1 MIYLISQITL
11 IFLNQIYYNMNFIT
25 SASIS
30 SQDFPDTL
38 RSIFADCFWIIFF
51 CSIQKM
57 YVSECV
63 CKPCLKELGILLKCR
78 DNFETHLKI
87 LVFHIFFFK
96 GFWELYFKEHGFPNK
111 NQKVHIMLTFIKSK
125 LTKMIGK
132 DKQNDIFQK
141 SKSNKIS
148 STDIDI
154 GEDCEFIIHVFYW
167 CIMKSWNLY

>member
-57 YVSECV
+57 YISECV

-87 LVFHIFFFK
+87 LVFHIFFSK
-96 GFWELYFKEHGFPNK
+96 VSENCILKNIDFP
-111 NQKVHIMLTFIKSK
+111 
-125 LTKMIGK
+125 TKTK
-132 DKQNDIFQK
+132 K
-141 SKSNKIS
+141 
-148 STDIDI
+148 
-154 GEDCEFIIHVFYW
+154 
-167 CIMKSWNLY
+167 CILC